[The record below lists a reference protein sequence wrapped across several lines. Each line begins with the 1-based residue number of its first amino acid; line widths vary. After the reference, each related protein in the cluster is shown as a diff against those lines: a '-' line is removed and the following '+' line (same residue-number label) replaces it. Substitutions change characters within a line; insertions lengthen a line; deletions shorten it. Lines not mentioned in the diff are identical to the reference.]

1 MFRPVFAFLHRFDPR
16 QSLSAALGWLILGLS
31 LTLAVVAAAW
41 VGKIVRDN
49 LIQQHSLRLA
59 STADHIAS
67 ELNLAL
73 YQRLQSVSISA
84 AMLSSDLRRNDSAS
98 MQRVLSNVQAN
109 FPDFVWIS
117 VADADG
123 QIIAATDPKV
133 IGGNVYQYTW
143 FSQGLIVSW
152 IEEGMSFNNNSEL
165 VTKQE
170 GKRFLK
176 LTAPIRG
183 ESGGILGVVAARL
196 SWDWVL
202 ELVRDVNKGM
212 SDLSREEWLLVD
224 RDNVVRVGPPELV
237 GRHWVEDAPPVASPL
252 SDFGLGQLP
261 PYLALHRLAEGRSF
275 LVAQAQ
281 QDDNESLR
289 QLGWRVVVIQPL
301 SQLMDISIRVQ
312 WQIATVL
319 LGLGLTAALL
329 GFSLVRR
336 LTRRVR
342 LIASSADDVLAGT
355 AQQIAVPVGEDEAAR
370 LGAALD
376 RLLNTLQQ
384 ERDELKQ
391 LNVELDQRVA
401 ERTQEIQRLAE
412 EARYAAVVRE
422 RLKIARDLH
431 DTLAHSMMAML
442 TEIRLLKKLSVTQP
456 EALAEELLEAEK
468 AAHQG
473 LQEARA
479 AIAQIRYNPVRD
491 VGLGVALQ
499 DYLQLFCDRTGIAC
513 HFECDPALATFSEE
527 RAETLFRIAEEAL
540 RNVERHAGARNVTVS
555 LRSAEEGSVLQ
566 MSISDDGVGFEPQS
580 AHPGHYG
587 LVGLREQAQL
597 IGAHLEIIS
606 LPGEGARVTAIL
618 RLAPGVA

>member
-1 MFRPVFAFLHRFDPR
+1 MFRPVSAFLHRFDPR

-59 STADHIAS
+59 SAADHIAS

-84 AMLSSDLRRNDSAS
+84 AMLSNDLRSNDSRN
-98 MQRVLSNVQAN
+98 MQRVLSDVQSS
-109 FPDFVWIS
+109 FPDFVWIAA
-117 VADADG
+117 ADADG
-123 QIIAATDPKV
+123 QIVAATDPKV

-152 IEEGMSFNNNSEL
+152 IEEGMSFHNGEHSS
-165 VTKQE
+165 KQE

-183 ESGGILGVVAARL
+183 ENGGILGVVAARL

-202 ELVRDVNKGM
+202 ELVRDINKGM

-224 RDNVVRVGPPELV
+224 RDNMVRVGPPELV
-237 GRHWVEDAPPVASPL
+237 GRRWTEEAPPIASSL

-261 PYLALHRLAEGRSF
+261 PYLALHRLEGGRSF
-275 LVAQAQ
+275 LVAQAL
-281 QDDNESLR
+281 QDDNQSLR

-319 LGLGLTAALL
+319 LGLGLAAALL

-342 LIASSADDVLAGT
+342 MIASSADDVLAGVSP
-355 AQQIAVPVGEDEAAR
+355 QIVVPEGEDEAAR

-376 RLLNTLQQ
+376 RLLHTLQQ
-384 ERDELKQ
+384 ERDDLRR
-391 LNVELDQRVA
+391 LNAELDQRVA
-401 ERTQEIQRLAE
+401 ERTREIQRLAE

-442 TEIRLLKKLSVTQP
+442 TEIRLLKKLAATRP
-456 EALAEELLEAEK
+456 EALADELAEAEQ

-499 DYLQLFCDRTGIAC
+499 DHLQLFADRSGIHCD
-513 HFECDPALATFSEE
+513 FECDPALATFSEE
-527 RAETLFRIAEEAL
+527 RAEALFRIAEEAL
-540 RNVERHAGARNVTVS
+540 RNVERHARARNVKLS
-555 LRSAEEGSVLQ
+555 LRQTHGDAHVLE
-566 MSISDDGVGFEPQS
+566 MCISDDGVGFEPDQ

-587 LVGLREQAQL
+587 LVGLHEQAQL
-597 IGAHLEIIS
+597 IAAELTITSVPQQGTKLTVA
-606 LPGEGARVTAIL
+606 L
-618 RLAPGVA
+618 RLAG